1 MVGFEP
7 TPEDWCLKPAP
18 LVAPGSLDHSA
29 TSSTCAI
36 VTGFERAS
44 ILEKNR
50 SCDPCGSRF
59 QVYRL
64 NHSATLSCKSPGTAE
79 RPTRESNPEPSDY
92 PVRPDCVWCGA
103 SRRRRHAV
111 AQTHHGGASRRRR
124 RASANNSDGT
134 RTRNPQIRSLIR
146 CPLRHGVVFV
156 CVEEQGFEPWA
167 FRMQSGRSATELHP
181 HDFRTQAAVP

>member
-44 ILEKNR
+44 IFVKNR

-64 NHSATLSCKSPGTAE
+64 NHSATLSCRVHSAVDRPGSRTRSLQISSPS
-79 RPTRESNPEPSDY
+79 RFC
-92 PVRPDCVWCGA
+92 VVWCVAATA
-103 SRRRRHAV
+103 SRRRPDAPWWRV
-111 AQTHHGGASRRRR
+111 AATASRRR
-124 RASANNSDGT
+124 ANENNNSDGT

-181 HDFRTQAAVP
+181 QIV